1 MKWINIGT
9 LLLVVVGGLYLGAIA
24 VVGGNGALLSNMAAA
39 RLVFAAIGLSAL
51 WQLVPLFRSWRLGEI
66 EAEAH
71 PPHAHLAH

>member
-24 VVGGNGALLSNMAAA
+24 LVGGSGALLSNMPAA
-39 RLVFAAIGLSAL
+39 RVAFAVIGLSAL
-51 WQLVPLFRSWRLGEI
+51 WQLVPLFRSWRLGET

-71 PPHAHLAH
+71 PPHGHPVH